1 MAIPWGAIVG
11 AVGALGGSFL
21 SSRGQSE
28 ANETNVALSEENR
41 EFNAEQALLSR
52 SFSADQAEKQMA
64 FQWAG
69 SAEDYQ
75 RNRYFQSNQQDFQE
89 RMSNTSYQ
97 RAVGDMQAAGLNPM
111 LAYSQ
116 GGSSTPGGAGGS
128 SHTAGGAMGSSS
140 AASSSAARVDNEFIA
155 ALNTAQIG
163 RQFAETQN
171 IEAQTELTRQKT
183 LTEKNQT
190 DVTWYQIRDRIEQI
204 YERMSHTD
212 LNREHIKN
220 LKYEAEILK
229 ERQGIEAA
237 NMMLKRFEILVKE
250 ATSAHDIERA
260 ISEAKQWAMGHRSW
274 LHDVESV
281 SSSAAGAARALRG
294 GQGLLRPRS
303 RETTRDYTPD
313 GFSQY
318 ERFGQ

>member
-1 MAIPWGAIVG
+1 MFPWGAVIG
-11 AVGALGGSFL
+11 AAGAIGGSL
-21 SSRGQSE
+21 LSRGGQQE
-28 ANETNVALSEENR
+28 ANETNVALSEANR
-41 EFNAEQALLSR
+41 QFNAEQALLSR

-97 RAVGDMQAAGLNPM
+97 RAVGDLQAAGLNPM

-116 GGSSTPGGAGGS
+116 GGSSTPSGAGGA
-128 SHTAGGAMGSSS
+128 SHTAGGAMGSGS
-140 AASSSAARVDNEFIA
+140 AASSSPARVENEWA
-155 ALNTAQIG
+155 GAMNSATLG
-163 RQFAETQN
+163 RQLAEIGH
-171 IEAQTELTRQKT
+171 IEAQTRKADAETRTELDRPANVRASTAELDERATQLQRQGV
-183 LTEKNQT
+183 LTYSQAAFLRQE
-190 DVTWYQIRDRIEQI
+190 IEV
-204 YERMSHTD
+204 
-212 LNREHIKN
+212 
-220 LKYEAEILK
+220 LK

-237 NMMLKRFEILVKE
+237 NLMLKRFELLAKE
-250 ATSAHDIERA
+250 AETAHDIERA

-274 LHDVESV
+274 LHDIGSAT
-281 SSSAAGAARALRG
+281 SSAAAGARALRG